1 MISPQLRAH
10 ILRLHTVEK
19 WKVHPIAKQLGL
31 HHATVR
37 NALHEAGV
45 SDAVQKRPSKTDP
58 FIPFVH
64 ESLQRYPD
72 LTASRLLQMVRER
85 GYVGGPSHFR
95 ALVSRLRPRP
105 TPEAFLR
112 RQTLA
117 GEEAQVDWG
126 AFGKVLCGRA
136 LRKLSAFVMVL
147 SQSRMLYVRFFLSES
162 QSLFLRGHQLAF
174 EFFGGVPRV
183 LLYDNLKSAVLER
196 IGDAIRFHPGHW
208 DFAMHHGFEPRPV
221 AVRRGNE
228 KGRVERAIGYLRTS
242 FFPARTFSSLQQLNE
257 QALAFCNT
265 EAAARRCPEDPTLS
279 VGQAW
284 ELEKP
289 LLLPLPQT
297 PFPIEERLAVRA
309 GKTPYIRFD
318 KNDYSIPHTAVRRTL
333 TVLASE
339 DCVRIVDGTQE
350 LAVHPRSFDQGTTVE
365 NDAHIEALRRE
376 KRRAKE
382 PAILRRLTLAAPA
395 AQDFFHLLAAR
406 GGALGAAL
414 GRMERLLDQY
424 GPAELQ
430 AALVAASD
438 LPNPQL
444 YDIQLLLDQR
454 KRQLSLPPP
463 LGLHLP
469 ADSPLRAV
477 SVTPHPLAS
486 YDSLHRKKDDSHD
499 PR

>member
-10 ILRLHTVEK
+10 ILRLHSVEK
-19 WKVHPIAKQLGL
+19 WKVHPIAKHLGI

-37 NALHEAGV
+37 NALREAGI
-45 SDAVQKRPSKTDP
+45 SDAVPKRPSKADP
-58 FIPFVH
+58 FLPFMK

-112 RQTLA
+112 RKTLP

-147 SQSRMLYVRFFLSES
+147 SQSRMLYVRFFLGES

-196 IGDAIRFHPGHW
+196 IGDAVRFHPGHW

-228 KGRVERAIGYLRTS
+228 KGRVERAIRYLRTS
-242 FFPARTFSSLQQLNE
+242 FFPARTFSSLQELNE
-257 QALAFCNT
+257 QALVFCNT
-265 EAAARRCPEDPTLS
+265 EAAERRCPEDHTLS
-279 VGQAW
+279 VRQAW

-289 LLLPLPQT
+289 LLLPLPQSL
-297 PFPIEERLAVRA
+297 FPIEERVEVRA

-318 KNDYSIPHTAVRRTL
+318 KNDYSIPHTSVRRTL

-339 DCVRIVDGTQE
+339 DCVRILDDNQPI
-350 LAVHPRSFDQGTTVE
+350 AVHTRSFDQGTTVE
-365 NDAHIEALRRE
+365 NNAHIEALRRE

-382 PAILRRLTLAAPA
+382 PTILRRLTVAAPA
-395 AQDFFHLLAAR
+395 AEDFFHLLAAR
-406 GGALGAAL
+406 GGALGSAL
-414 GRMERLLDQY
+414 LRMERLLDLY
-424 GPAELQ
+424 GPTELQ
-430 AALVAASD
+430 AALLAASD
-438 LPNPQL
+438 LPNPQIH
-444 YDIQLLLDQR
+444 DIHVLLDQR
-454 KRQLSLPPP
+454 KRQLNLPPP
-463 LGLHLP
+463 IGIHLP
-469 ADSPLRAV
+469 DDSPLRAV
-477 SVTPHPLAS
+477 SVTPHSLAS
-486 YDSLHRKKDDSHD
+486 YDSLKMKKEDSD
-499 PR
+499 VSR

>member
-10 ILRLHTVEK
+10 IVRLHTVEK
-19 WKVHPIAKQLGL
+19 WKIHPIAQHLGI

-37 NALHEAGV
+37 SALHREGI
-45 SDAVQKRPSKTDP
+45 SQEVQKRPSKTDP
-58 FIPFVH
+58 YLPFIK
-64 ESLQRYPD
+64 ESLARYPD
-72 LTASRLLQMVRER
+72 LTAARLLQMVRER

-95 ALVSRLRPRP
+95 ALCSRLRPRP

-112 RQTLA
+112 RQTLP

-147 SQSRMLYVRFFLSES
+147 SHSRMLYVRFFLGES
-162 QSLFLRGHQLAF
+162 QSLFLQGHKLAF

-196 IGDAIRFHPGHW
+196 IGDAVRFHPGHW

-228 KGRVERAIGYLRTS
+228 KGRVERAILYLRTS
-242 FFPARTFSSLQQLNE
+242 FFPARTFGSLQELNE
-257 QALAFCNT
+257 QALVFCNT
-265 EAAARRCPEDPTLS
+265 EAAQRRCPDDRTLS
-279 VGQAW
+279 VQQAW

-289 LLLPLPQT
+289 LLLPLPAT
-297 PFPIEERLAVRA
+297 PFPIEERVEVRA

-333 TVLASE
+333 VVRASE
-339 DCVRIVDGTQE
+339 DCVRILDGTTE
-350 LAVHPRSFDQGTTVE
+350 LAVHARSFDQGTTIE

-382 PAILRRLTLAAPA
+382 PATLRRLTLAAPA
-395 AQDFFHLLAAR
+395 AEDFFHLLAAR
-406 GGALGAAL
+406 GGALGPAL
-414 GRMERLLDQY
+414 ARMERLLDRY
-424 GPAELQ
+424 SAAELQ

-438 LPNPQL
+438 LPNPQIH
-444 YDIQLLLDQR
+444 DIQLLLDQR
-454 KRQLSLPPP
+454 KRQLHLPPP
-463 LGLHLP
+463 IGLHLP
-469 ADSPLRAV
+469 DDSPLRAV
-477 SVTPHPLAS
+477 SVTPHSLAS
-486 YDSLHRKKDDSHD
+486 YDSIRSKKEDSHD
-499 PR
+499 AP

>member
-1 MISPQLRAH
+1 MISPQLRAQ
-10 ILRLHTVEK
+10 IVRLHTVEK
-19 WKVHPIAKQLGL
+19 WKVHPIAKHLGV
-31 HHATVR
+31 HHGTVR
-37 NALHEAGV
+37 RALYTEGIAEK
-45 SDAVQKRPSKTDP
+45 VQKRPSKTDP
-58 FIPFVH
+58 FIPFVK
-64 ESLQRYPD
+64 ESLERYPD

-95 ALVSRLRPRP
+95 ALVSRLRPRHP
-105 TPEAFLR
+105 PEAFLR
-112 RQTLA
+112 RRTLP

-126 AFGKVLCGRA
+126 AFGKVLCGSA

-147 SQSRMLYVRFFLSES
+147 SHSRMLYVRFFLGES

-196 IGDAIRFHPGHW
+196 IGDAVRFHPDHW
-208 DFAMHHGFEPRPV
+208 NFAMHHGFEPRPV

-228 KGRVERAIGYLRTS
+228 KGRVERAILYLRTS
-242 FFPARTFSSLQQLNE
+242 FFPARTFSSLQELNE

-265 EAAARRCPEDPTLS
+265 EAAERRCPDDHTLS
-279 VGQAW
+279 VRAAW

-289 LLLPLPQT
+289 LLLPLPKT
-297 PFPIEERLAVRA
+297 PFPIQERVEVRA

-339 DCVRIVDGTQE
+339 QCVRILDGNTE
-350 LAVHPRSFDQGTTVE
+350 LAVHARSFDQGVTVE

-382 PAILRRLTLAAPA
+382 PATLRRLTLAAPA
-395 AQDFFHLLAAR
+395 AQDFFHRLAAR
-406 GGALGAAL
+406 GGALGPAL
-414 GRMERLLDQY
+414 MRMERLLDLY
-424 GPAELQ
+424 SPAELQ
-430 AALVAASD
+430 AALLAASD
-438 LPNPQL
+438 LPDPQIH
-444 YDIQLLLDQR
+444 DIQLLLDQR
-454 KRQLSLPPP
+454 KRLLGQPPP
-463 LGLHLP
+463 IGIHLP
-469 ADSPLRAV
+469 DDSPLRTIT
-477 SVTPHPLAS
+477 VTPHSLAS
-486 YDSLHRKKDDSHD
+486 YDSLNPKKELADD